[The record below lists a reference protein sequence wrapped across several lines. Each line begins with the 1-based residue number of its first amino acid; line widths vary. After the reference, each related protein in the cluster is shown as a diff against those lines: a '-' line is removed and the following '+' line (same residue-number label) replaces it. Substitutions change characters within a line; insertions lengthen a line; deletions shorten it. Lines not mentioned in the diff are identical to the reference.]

1 MNSERRVG
9 EQQVQRSRGGT
20 VFHDIQEIKNMNKEK
35 EKEPG
40 PMTVT

>member
-20 VFHDIQEIKNMNKEK
+20 VFRDIQEIKNIKKEK

-40 PMTVT
+40 PMTAT